1 MKNTMKEITFN
12 SEDDIMKAPVNV
24 DWSSVKKM
32 LAVYTKTTGS
42 TVRLYNSCQRM
53 VADLGEAPCAES
65 KICEHCP
72 LATAGCEK
80 EPCREM
86 HVGAIEESCHL
97 GGIHIYTCKMG
108 LVFWTS
114 PLFNESCYAGSLRG
128 SGFLRDGTLPDE
140 AAASKELADH
150 LTSLRRADSDKIKAL
165 AEMLL
170 VCAIALSPGSEQYHD
185 ILRRRVE
192 QQQNINSRL
201 SELKAEYSHNNL
213 PRYPIK
219 HERQLIADLSRG
231 DAEAASSSLND
242 LLAALLFS
250 NQDDFKYI
258 QLRALELAVL
268 LSRTTKGTGF
278 GERPIPHGSYLSIR
292 QIKKSQTFEELA
304 DALHSLVKHIAVTI
318 APFRGIA
325 HGTAMRKAECFIQE
339 NFTRKISLSEIAGVA
354 GLSAPYFSTV
364 FREEMGEN
372 FSTYLNRLRVEKAK
386 HMLRE
391 TSFPLSEIASAC
403 CFDDQSWFS
412 RLFKFFTGTSPGK
425 YRDQGAVK
433 VREISEKNV
442 SHEVL
447 SRM

>member
-1 MKNTMKEITFN
+1 MKEN
-12 SEDDIMKAPVNV
+12 KLNREDDGMKEAVST

-32 LAVYTKTTGS
+32 LSVYTRTTGS
-42 TVRLYNSCQRM
+42 NVRLYNSCLRM
-53 VADLGEAPCAES
+53 LADLGEEYGAES
-65 KICEHCP
+65 KVCWHCP
-72 LATAGCEK
+72 LSASGCEK

-128 SGFLRDGTLPDE
+128 SGYLRDGTLPDGVSVSE
-140 AAASKELADH
+140 AFMEC
-150 LTSLRRADSDKIKAL
+150 LTTLRRADSDKIKAL

-170 VCAIALSPGSEQYHD
+170 VCAISLSPGNEQYHD
-185 ILRRRVE
+185 ILRRRVD
-192 QQQNINSRL
+192 QQQCINSRL
-201 SELKAEYSHNNL
+201 TELKAEYGHNKL

-219 HERQLIADLSRG
+219 HERQLIAALSRG
-231 DAEAASSSLND
+231 DSESAVSSLND

-250 NQDDFKYI
+250 NQDNFKYI
-258 QLRALELAVL
+258 QLRALELAAL
-268 LSRTTKGTGF
+268 LSRTTKDTGF
-278 GERPIPHGSYLSIR
+278 GESSISHGSYPFVG
-292 QIKKSQTFEELA
+292 QIKNSQTFEELA
-304 DALHSLVKHIAVTI
+304 DALHSLVKYIAATI
-318 APFRGIA
+318 APFRGIP
-325 HGTAMRKAECFIQE
+325 HGTAMRKAERFIQE
-339 NFTRKISLSEIAGVA
+339 NFTRKISLSEIASVA

-412 RLFKFFTGTSPGK
+412 RLFKFFTGISPGK
-425 YRDQGAVK
+425 YRERGSVRI
-433 VREISEKNV
+433 REISEKNV
-442 SHEVL
+442 SYEVL
-447 SRM
+447 SQL